1 MQCFDRIDP
10 LREQLSVWRDQGRSI
25 ALVPS
30 MGNLH
35 AGHMALV
42 TNAQQIAERTVVT
55 IFVNPTQ
62 FVQGEDYTA
71 YPRTFADDRKALE
84 ATGVDI
90 LFHPDVH
97 EMYPDGLHQQTRV
110 TVDGLD
116 DVFCGKYRKGHFTGV
131 ATIVAKLFH
140 IVRPDV
146 ALFGEKDYQQLLVIR
161 QLTRDLNIP
170 VAIVGVATVREDDG
184 LALSSRNLYLSAS
197 ERTAAPLL
205 YQALLQMAAEIQK
218 GCTDYAGLERN
229 ADACLTQAG
238 FRPEYI
244 SIRRS
249 VDLGEP
255 GNDRNLVVLASAW
268 LGKARLIDNLQ
279 IRR

>member
-1 MQCFDRIDP
+1 M
-10 LREQLSVWRDQGRSI
+10 
-25 ALVPS
+25 
-30 MGNLH
+30 
-35 AGHMALV
+35 
-42 TNAQQIAERTVVT
+42 
-55 IFVNPTQ
+55 
-62 FVQGEDYTA
+62 
-71 YPRTFADDRKALE
+71 
-84 ATGVDI
+84 
-90 LFHPDVH
+90 
-97 EMYPDGLHQQTRV
+97 
-110 TVDGLD
+110 
-116 DVFCGKYRKGHFTGV
+116 
-131 ATIVAKLFH
+131 
-140 IVRPDV
+140 
-146 ALFGEKDYQQLLVIR
+146 
-161 QLTRDLNIP
+161 
-170 VAIVGVATVREDDG
+170 
-184 LALSSRNLYLSAS
+184 
-197 ERTAAPLL
+197 L